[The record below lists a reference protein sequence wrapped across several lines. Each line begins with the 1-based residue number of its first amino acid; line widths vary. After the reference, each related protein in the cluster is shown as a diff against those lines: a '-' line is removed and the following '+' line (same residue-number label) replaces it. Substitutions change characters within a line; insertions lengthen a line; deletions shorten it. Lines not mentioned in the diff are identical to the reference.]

1 LPTGYE
7 QKTTKD
13 VTHFVCFS

>member
-7 QKTTKD
+7 QKTTKN